1 MTATTVGPTRGHLD
15 EAPRGRLRA
24 DVRADLRAGIA
35 SMAPLVVAYVPFAL
49 VIGTAV
55 ADHGGLPAGITG
67 TAVIF
72 GGSAHLATIRSLER
86 AGVAAALL
94 AGLVVNARLVVYSV
108 GLARRWRG
116 QPRWFR
122 LVAAAFIIDPTWAV
136 AERLAEECPDP
147 GRQRRRFLAAGATLG
162 VGFTATVA
170 VGVVTGTRLGMP
182 DLEVA
187 VPLCLV
193 ALVGPSLHRAE
204 DRRVVG
210 AAAVIALL
218 TAGWPSGT
226 GLLAA
231 TLGGCLAGAT
241 SPGEDR

>member
-1 MTATTVGPTRGHLD
+1 MATTTPDL
-15 EAPRGRLRA
+15 APALCRTA
-24 DVRADLRAGIA
+24 PAPAWVDVRAGVA
-35 SMAPLVVAYVPFAL
+35 SMLPLVVAYVPFAL

-55 ADHGGLPAGITG
+55 ADHGLPAGVVG

-72 GGSAHLATIRSLER
+72 GGSAHLATIRSLEG

-94 AGLVVNARLVVYSV
+94 TGLVVNARLVVYSAA
-108 GLARRWRG
+108 LARRWRG

-122 LVAAAFIIDPTWAV
+122 LVAAAFVIDPTWAT
-136 AERLAEECPDP
+136 AERLAEECPGP
-147 GRQRRRFLAAGATLG
+147 ARQRRRFLAAGAALG
-162 VGFTATVA
+162 IGFTAAVA
-170 VGVVTGTRLGMP
+170 VGILAGARSGMP

-193 ALVGPSLHRAE
+193 ALIGPSLRRPS
-204 DRRVVG
+204 DQRVV
-210 AAAVIALL
+210 AAAATVALL

-231 TLGGCLAGAT
+231 TLAGCLAGTGA
-241 SPGEDR
+241 GEAS